1 MVRRVFGFS
10 LALALALVS
19 APRAASAQGGAQKIG
34 YINARAVLLATPGY
48 AQAESTYNR
57 ELTGFR
63 TEVER
68 LQASLDSA
76 AADFEQKSVM
86 LSATAKTAK
95 RRDLEAQRQRLE
107 TRATELRDKAAQREQ
122 ELLSPLHSK
131 VNDAIE
137 SVRAEGGFALLF
149 DVSANDGLIVAAD
162 KSLDVSDKVIAKIKA
177 QP

>member
-1 MVRRVFGFS
+1 MVRRAFGF
-10 LALALALVS
+10 ALALVLTLVS
-19 APRAASAQGGAQKIG
+19 LPGSASAQGSAQKIG

-48 AQAESTYNR
+48 AQADSTYNR
-57 ELTGFR
+57 EVAGFR
-63 TEVER
+63 SEIER

-86 LSATAKTAK
+86 LSATAKTS
-95 RRDLEAQRQRLE
+95 RRKDLDAQRDRLEA
-107 TRATELRDKAAQREQ
+107 RANELRDKATQREQ
-122 ELLSPLHSK
+122 ELLSPLHSL

-177 QP
+177 KP

>member
-1 MVRRVFGFS
+1 MVRRVFGYS
-10 LALALALVS
+10 LALALAVAG
-19 APRAASAQGGAQKIG
+19 APAAASAQGGGQKIA
-34 YINARAVLLATPGY
+34 YINARAVLLATPGF

-57 ELTGFR
+57 ELVGFR
-63 TEVER
+63 GEVER
-68 LQASLDSA
+68 LQSTLDSA

-86 LSATAKTAK
+86 LSATAKTA
-95 RRDLEAQRQRLE
+95 RRKELEAQRQRLE
-107 TRATELRDKAAQREQ
+107 QRAGELRDKAAQREQ

-131 VNDAIE
+131 ANDAIE

>member
-1 MVRRVFGFS
+1 MVRRTFGFS
-10 LALALALVS
+10 LALLLALVA
-19 APRAASAQGGAQKIG
+19 APTAASAQGGAQKIG

-48 AQAESTYNR
+48 AQAESTYNL
-57 ELTGFR
+57 ELAGFR
-63 TEVER
+63 SEVER
-68 LQASLDSA
+68 LQSTLDSA

-107 TRATELRDKAAQREQ
+107 QRANELRDKAAQREQ

-137 SVRAEGGFALLF
+137 AVRAEGGFALLF

-162 KSLDVSDKVIAKIKA
+162 KSLDVSDKVITKIKA

>member
-10 LALALALVS
+10 LALALVLVS
-19 APRAASAQGGAQKIG
+19 APSAASAQAAAKIG

-95 RRDLEAQRQRLE
+95 RRDLEAQRTRLE
-107 TRATELRDKAAQREQ
+107 TRANELRDKATQREQ
-122 ELLSPLHSK
+122 ELLSPLHNK

>member
-1 MVRRVFGFS
+1 MVRRSYGRWFS
-10 LALALALVS
+10 LVLLLTASPGWLA
-19 APRAASAQGGAQKIG
+19 AQGSQKIG

-57 ELTGFR
+57 ELAGFR
-63 TEVER
+63 TEVDK

-95 RRDLEAQRQRLE
+95 RRDLEAQRTKLE
-107 TRATELRDKAAQREQ
+107 QRATELREQATQREQ
-122 ELLSPLHSK
+122 QLLSPLHGQ

-137 SVRAEGGFALLF
+137 SVRADGGYAVIF
-149 DVSANDGLIVAAD
+149 DVSANDGLIVAVD
-162 KSLDVSDKVIAKIKA
+162 KSLELTQKVVDKIKA
-177 QP
+177 KP